1 MAAAEDGNW
10 DNSQSATVMENSSLP
25 CDDVACNN
33 GTTTAPLEEDD
44 LKMNLSTERRLA
56 FRIIYGIIGTVGVID
71 NLLVLVVF
79 IFFVKIADKV
89 GAY

>member
-1 MAAAEDGNW
+1 
-10 DNSQSATVMENSSLP
+10 MENSSLP